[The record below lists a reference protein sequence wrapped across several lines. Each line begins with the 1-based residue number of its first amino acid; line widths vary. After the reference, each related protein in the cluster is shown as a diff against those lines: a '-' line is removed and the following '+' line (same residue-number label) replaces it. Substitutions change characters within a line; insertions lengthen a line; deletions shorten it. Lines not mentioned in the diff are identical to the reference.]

1 MVDPSGPGPS
11 GPDLSVVPEDERAA
25 LEELAVRIAVE
36 AGRLVRDER
45 PDAVDVHRT
54 KSTDLDVV
62 TLMDTRSETLVR
74 RRLAEARPDDGV
86 LGEEEGVTG
95 GTSGLTWVVDPID
108 GTVNYLY
115 DLPAYAVSLAV
126 VVGDPT
132 RPGAWSPVAGAVVA
146 PRTGEVFS
154 ARAGG
159 GARVRR
165 MDPVGEGAVD
175 EAATRLR
182 VSDVGDLA
190 GVLLATGFAYDRQVR
205 VGQAQVVVDLLPRVR
220 DVRRLGAA
228 ALDLCHVAAGRVDA
242 YYEVGTH
249 AWDVAA
255 GALVVTEAGGVKV
268 MDFGIARALADTAAT
283 MTQTSAVMGTARY
296 LSPEQAQGL
305 AVDGRSDLYSVGCL
319 LYELLAGRTPF
330 QGDPVSLVE

>member
-1 MVDPSGPGPS
+1 MPGQSGP
-11 GPDLSVVPEDERAA
+11 PDPLTVPDDLRADLED
-25 LEELAVRIAVE
+25 LAVRVAVE

-45 PDAVDVHRT
+45 PGAVDVHRT

-74 RRLAEARPDDGV
+74 ERLAAARPDDGV

-95 GTSGLTWVVDPID
+95 GSSGLTWVVDPID

-132 RPGAWSPVAGAVVA
+132 RPGAWRPVAGAVVA

-159 GARVRR
+159 GSWVRP
-165 MDPVGEGAVD
+165 MDAAGEPA
-175 EAATRLR
+175 RLR
-182 VSDVGDLA
+182 VSDVEDLA
-190 GVLLATGFAYDRQVR
+190 GVLLATGFAYDRQAR
-205 VGQAQVVVDLLPRVR
+205 VGQAAVVADLLPRVR
-220 DVRRLGAA
+220 DVRRMGAA

-242 YYEVGTH
+242 YYELGTH

-255 GALVVTEAGGVKV
+255 GALIVTEAGGVV
-268 MDFGIARALADTAAT
+268 SGLGAHDPPSETMVVAGGRAAHAT
-283 MTQTSAVMGTARY
+283 VRAEVER
-296 LSPEQAQGL
+296 L
-305 AVDGRSDLYSVGCL
+305 VGR
-319 LYELLAGRTPF
+319 R
-330 QGDPVSLVE
+330 

>member
-1 MVDPSGPGPS
+1 MVGQAGRADP
-11 GPDLSVVPEDERAA
+11 LSIPEDERAA
-25 LEELAVRIAVE
+25 LEALAVRVAVE

-45 PDAVDVHRT
+45 PGAVDVHRT

-74 RRLAEARPDDGV
+74 QRLAAARPDDGV
-86 LGEEEGVTG
+86 LGEEEGATG

-132 RPGAWSPVAGAVVA
+132 RPGTWSPVAGAVVA
-146 PRTGEVFS
+146 PRTGEVFH

-159 GARVRR
+159 GAWVRPLDR
-165 MDPVGEGAVD
+165 AGEPS
-175 EAATRLR
+175 RLR
-182 VSDVGDLA
+182 VSDADELA
-190 GVLLATGFAYDRQVR
+190 GILLGTGFAYDRQVR
-205 VGQAQVVVDLLPRVR
+205 VAQAAVMADLLPRVR
-220 DVRRLGAA
+220 DVRRMGAA
-228 ALDLCHVAAGRVDA
+228 ALDLCHVAAGRLDA

-255 GALVVTEAGGVKV
+255 GALLVTEAGGVV
-268 MDFGIARALADTAAT
+268 SGRGAQDPPSGELVVAGGPAAHA
-283 MTQTSAVMGTARY
+283 AVRV
-296 LSPEQAQGL
+296 E
-305 AVDGRSDLYSVGCL
+305 VERL
-319 LYELLAGRTPF
+319 LGP
-330 QGDPVSLVE
+330 G

>member
-1 MVDPSGPGPS
+1 MAEDAADRPSAPDP
-11 GPDLSVVPEDERAA
+11 SVVPEQERAA

-45 PDAVDVHRT
+45 PRAVDVHRT

-62 TLMDTRSETLVR
+62 TLMDTRSEALVR

-115 DLPAYAVSLAV
+115 DLPAYAVSIAV

-159 GARVRR
+159 GARLRR
-165 MDPVGEGAVD
+165 SDPAGDHAD
-175 EAATRLR
+175 EAPARLR
-182 VSDVGDLA
+182 VSDVRDLA

-205 VGQAQVVVDLLPRVR
+205 EDQARVVADLLPRVR

-255 GALVVTEAGGVKV
+255 GALVVAEAGGVV
-268 MDFGIARALADTAAT
+268 TGLGADDPPSETMVVAGGPAAHATVRAE
-283 MTQTSAVMGTARY
+283 VER
-296 LSPEQAQGL
+296 
-305 AVDGRSDLYSVGCL
+305 L
-319 LYELLAGRTPF
+319 LRRG
-330 QGDPVSLVE
+330 

>member
-1 MVDPSGPGPS
+1 MPGRRDAGSRPWPLDPLDP
-11 GPDLSVVPEDERAA
+11 LSVD
-25 LEELAVRIAVE
+25 EELRASLEDLAVQVAVE
-36 AGRLVRDER
+36 AGRLVRDGR
-45 PDAVDVHRT
+45 PAAVDVHRT

-74 RRLAEARPDDGV
+74 ERLDAARPDDGV

-95 GTSGLTWVVDPID
+95 GSSGLTWVVDPID

-126 VVGDPT
+126 VLGDPT

-159 GARVRR
+159 GARVRGA
-165 MDPVGEGAVD
+165 DGEGEPV
-175 EAATRLR
+175 RLR
-182 VSDVGDLA
+182 VGDAQDLA
-190 GVLLATGFAYDRQVR
+190 GVLLATGFAYDREVR
-205 VGQAQVVVDLLPRVR
+205 VGQARVVADLLPRVR
-220 DVRRLGAA
+220 DVRRMGAA

-255 GALVVTEAGGVKV
+255 GMLLVTEAGGVV
-268 MDFGIARALADTAAT
+268 SGLGAQDPPSEAMVVAGGPAAHATVRAE
-283 MTQTSAVMGTARY
+283 VER
-296 LSPEQAQGL
+296 
-305 AVDGRSDLYSVGCL
+305 
-319 LYELLAGRTPF
+319 LLAGR
-330 QGDPVSLVE
+330 